1 MNLYTNNRHFNKI
14 NRIFLIFLV
23 SEDSASRRTEPDQ
36 FNSQSDNDSDS
47 ETELALPRLNDR
59 QSSRYDTHGK
69 YRQNYRNDKYVPLD
83 RQNNTRDE
91 YDGQNDGNEKTR
103 IQYDSLSPNNDKPS
117 DDNELVQE
125 KLISNRIGTDSSKDN
140 MTKETTQ
147 EGKTVY
153 GSSEVYSGSNVSKYI
168 LKHSSEIQKR
178 EGFDRISEE
187 GFQKLLSQTSR
198 QMNNNYL
205 FERRMDGTMFGFNI
219 HSASK
224 IVEAHNSNMFHKLN
238 ENIVSNIKEFHG
250 SRGDTN
256 LEDIDEKN
264 KDTND
269 KLEICDGIGGNIT
282 NEKEIDGMKR
292 NYADMDKYGKSYR
305 KGMDYPGNLRD
316 SFNRVYCKN
325 FKLDGKYFEAIRHK
339 MDSTE
344 EPYKPIMR
352 DRMNRETCDNN
363 KRDMSE
369 VQGFAPTMGQAIIAG
384 NASGRKK
391 RSRAAFSHAQV
402 IWKVSLFLLW
412 IVNIWFFYIKKNVI
426 KIH

>member
-36 FNSQSDNDSDS
+36 FNSQSESDSDS
-47 ETELALPRLNDR
+47 ETELALPRRNDR
-59 QSSRYDTHGK
+59 KSSRYDIQEK

-91 YDGQNDGNEKTR
+91 YDGQNDGNEKPR
-103 IQYDSLSPNNDKPS
+103 IQYDALSPNNDKPS

-125 KLISNRIGTDSSKDN
+125 KLISNRIGTNSSKDN

-153 GSSEVYSGSNVSKYI
+153 GSDEVYSGPNVSKYI
-168 LKHSSEIQKR
+168 FKHSSEIQKR

-205 FERRMDGTMFGFNI
+205 FERKMDGTMFGFNI

-250 SRGDTN
+250 SRVDTN
-256 LEDIDEKN
+256 LEEIDEKN
-264 KDTND
+264 KDTDD

-292 NYADMDKYGKSYR
+292 NYADMDKHGKSNR
-305 KGMDYPGNLRD
+305 KGMDYPGNIRD

-339 MDSTE
+339 MDSNE
-344 EPYKPIMR
+344 EPYKPTMR
-352 DRMNRETCDNN
+352 DRMNREACDNN

-369 VQGFAPTMGQAIIAG
+369 VKGFAPTMGQAIIAG
-384 NASGRKK
+384 NVTGRKK

-402 IWKVSLFLLW
+402 IWKVSFIFNMDCQYLALL
-412 IVNIWFFYIKKNVI
+412 Y
-426 KIH
+426 